1 MQSGRVMRPAHAI
14 DGHTWSP
21 RESWRREDRKHPSG
35 SARREARASGD
46 SEKAHVVR
54 KTVRVRAQGCAMG
67 QRKTMLVGTA
77 GAAEKIL
84 FDCRDAGT
92 ASEDSL
98 REGFLE
104 AIEGN
109 FHDEGAARCRL
120 GSSSG
125 CRRCDSGESGG
136 GVEQRCGKDSGMTAP
151 KQYPT
156 APIPSTAA

>member
-1 MQSGRVMRPAHAI
+1 
-14 DGHTWSP
+14 
-21 RESWRREDRKHPSG
+21 
-35 SARREARASGD
+35 
-46 SEKAHVVR
+46 
-54 KTVRVRAQGCAMG
+54 MG

-125 CRRCDSGESGG
+125 VVGATVVKAEGESSNDAA
-136 GVEQRCGKDSGMTAP
+136 K
-151 KQYPT
+151 
-156 APIPSTAA
+156 TAA